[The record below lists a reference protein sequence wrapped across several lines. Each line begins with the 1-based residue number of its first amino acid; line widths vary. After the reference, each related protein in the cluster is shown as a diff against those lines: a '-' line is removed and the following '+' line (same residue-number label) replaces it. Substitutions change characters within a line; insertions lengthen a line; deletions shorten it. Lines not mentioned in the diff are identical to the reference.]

1 MVYEKFNFSNG
12 GYIERI
18 LSPDLEKDLKERV
31 QLEQEIVDYS
41 KYIWGDNSTEYLVG
55 LLSSISTTKQLE
67 VLVNNLKDKI
77 KQGDME

>member
-1 MVYEKFNFSNG
+1 MVYEKFNLPNG

-31 QLEQEIVDYS
+31 QLEQAIVDYS

-77 KQGDME
+77 KQGDM